1 MIAFQVLIHLLSPE
15 PNHLIPFIEPYPV
28 PLFTTQPFLASFA
41 LNASPASRP
50 HLPYPPYELLPIG
63 CLHARP
69 PPSADLPRHL
79 HRPLMHLALALHGP
93 HGFPHHVL

>member
-1 MIAFQVLIHLLSPE
+1 MIAFQVLLHLLSPE

-28 PLFTTQPFLASFA
+28 PLFTTRAFLAPVL

-50 HLPYPPYELLPIG
+50 HLPYPPYELLLIG
-63 CLHARP
+63 RLHACP
-69 PPSADLPRHL
+69 TPSADLPCHL